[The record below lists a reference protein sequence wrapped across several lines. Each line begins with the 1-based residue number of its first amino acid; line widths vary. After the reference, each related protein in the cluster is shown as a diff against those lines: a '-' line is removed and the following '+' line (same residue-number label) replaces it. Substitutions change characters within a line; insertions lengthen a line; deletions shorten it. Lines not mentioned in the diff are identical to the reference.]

1 MSWELIA
8 VILFVGLLVLLASG
22 LPVAFALGS
31 VAMISAFFVW
41 GPDGASVIASTAYAV
56 GDNYLF
62 IAVPLFIM
70 MGEVASDCE
79 LTGDAFV
86 ATDGILGR
94 LPGGLAIATV
104 GTACIF
110 GAVSGASIAAC
121 AAVGTMALPEMFK
134 RGYDRALAVGA
145 VGGGACLDILIPPSI
160 LMVLY
165 GFISGVSI
173 SKLFFA
179 GIVPGLLS
187 AGMFSVYIIGRC
199 ILNPNLA
206 PGRSTATLK
215 ETVTRLVLLLPLI
228 VLMVVVLGS
237 MWLGVATPSEA
248 AGIGVFGAL
257 LFALARRRLNWRV
270 LKKVTLSALKM
281 SCMLYFIII
290 GATFFTQLLAYV
302 GVAASISE
310 SVTKLPFPP
319 WLIVVGMQVVVIFLG
334 FFVDAGSIL
343 LITTPIFVPVVVGLG
358 LDPLWFGIL
367 IMINCELSTITPP
380 VGLNLYVLKG
390 VSPDTPFSTIV
401 RGVAPY
407 WFLHLMTMV
416 LVGVFPPLAT
426 WLPGLMKA
434 PV

>member
-1 MSWELIA
+1 MSWELMA
-8 VILFVGLLVLLASG
+8 ILLLMGLLVLLASG
-22 LPVAFALGS
+22 IPVAFALGS
-31 VAMISAFFVW
+31 VAMISALFIW
-41 GPDGASVIASTAYAV
+41 GFKGASVLTTTAYAV
-56 GDNYLF
+56 GDNYIF

-70 MGEVASDCE
+70 MGEVAADCE
-79 LTGDAFV
+79 LTGDAFT

-104 GTACIF
+104 GTATIF

-134 RGYDRALAVGA
+134 RGYDRGLAVGA

-160 LMVLY
+160 LMVIY
-165 GFISGVSI
+165 GFIAEVSI

-179 GIVPGLLS
+179 GFVPGFVS
-187 AGMFSVYIIGRC
+187 AGMFSIYIMVRC
-199 ILNPNLA
+199 ILNPRLA
-206 PGRSTATLK
+206 PGRSTVGLK
-215 ETVTRLVLLLPLI
+215 ETITRLVLLLPLLL
-228 VLMVVVLGS
+228 LMVVVLGS

-248 AGIGVFGAL
+248 AGIGVFGAM
-257 LFALARRRLNWRV
+257 LFAISRRRLNRQV
-270 LKKVTLSALKM
+270 LKKIMLSTLKM

-290 GATFFTQLLAYV
+290 GATFFTQILAYL
-302 GVAASISE
+302 GIAANISE
-310 SVTKLPFPP
+310 SVTILPVSP
-319 WLIVVGMQVVVIFLG
+319 WLIVTGMQVVVIFLG
-334 FFVDAGSIL
+334 FFIDAGSIL
-343 LITTPIFVPVVVGLG
+343 LITTPIFVPVIVRLG

-390 VSPDTPFSTIV
+390 VTPDTPFAEII

-407 WFLHLMTMV
+407 WFLHLITMV
-416 LVGVFPPLAT
+416 FVGIFPGLAT